1 MPSSNTILD
10 PKTQWFLKFLEGMVR
25 PQIFEVPVAEARE
38 MYAKGN
44 AMVPVVKKPAQIEDR
59 AISVDL
65 GPVNSSPVS
74 SAPVNPGSVDASS
87 AGPSAIGSR
96 NIKLRIFRPEGNT
109 SRLPVVMYF
118 HGGGWVLGDADTYD
132 YFMRELT
139 NGSGAAVVFV
149 EYTRS
154 PEARYPVALE
164 ECYAATKW
172 IAEHGAELNL
182 NGAKIAVAGDSA
194 GGNLATAVCLL
205 ASERGGPAI
214 AAQVLIYPVTGHDF
228 NSSSFEEFAIG
239 YLLTRETSKWFWK
252 QYAPD
257 ESESTACPILA
268 TETELK
274 NMPAAL
280 IITGECDILRDEGE
294 AYARKL
300 TASGVSVTCTRYLGA
315 IHGFMGINALADIP
329 ITLAATAQ
337 VNQMLRESLA
347 K

>member
-1 MPSSNTILD
+1 MPSSNIVLD
-10 PKTQWFLKFLEGMVR
+10 PKTQWFLKFLESMGR
-25 PQIFEVPVAEARE
+25 PQIFEVSVAEARE

-44 AMVPVVKKPAQIEDR
+44 AMVPVVKQPAQIEDR
-59 AISVDL
+59 TISVDL
-65 GPVNSSPVS
+65 GPVSPGLADHSSFGTS
-74 SAPVNPGSVDASS
+74 SVGTSS
-87 AGPSAIGSR
+87 AGPGG
-96 NIKLRIFRPEGNT
+96 NVNLRIFRPEGNT

-118 HGGGWVLGDADTYD
+118 HGGGWVLGDAETYD

-149 EYTRS
+149 EYSRS

-172 IAEHGAELNL
+172 IAEHHAELNL
-182 NGAKIAVAGDSA
+182 DGGKIAVAGDSA

-205 ASERGGPAI
+205 AGKRNGPAI
-214 AAQVLIYPVTGHDF
+214 TAQVLIYPVTGHDF
-228 NSSSFEEFAIG
+228 NSSSFEQFAKG
-239 YLLTRETSKWFWK
+239 YFLTRETSKWFWK

-257 ESESTACPILA
+257 ESASTACPLLA
-268 TETELK
+268 TEDELK

-337 VNQMLRESLA
+337 VNQMLREAL